1 MRRALSVVHTWGEM
15 IRFSHSLFALPF
27 AVLATFLAARPQL
40 PQLTQFGLILLAMV
54 GARSAAMTFNR
65 LADARLDAMNPRTAA
80 RALPRGRIS
89 PRAAWLFF
97 AAACAAFVLACAGFR
112 WLYGN
117 PWPLILCA
125 PVLLLLCLYS
135 YTKRLTRWSHLALG
149 AAIGFSPVAAW
160 IAISPQTLGA
170 PAWLL
175 MVAVLFW
182 IGGFDVIY
190 ACQDVEFDRRHGV
203 HSLPAKIGIGPALWL
218 TRAFHATT
226 IAALAGV
233 GLTAGLGWLYL
244 TGVALVA
251 LLLAV
256 ENSLVR
262 PHDLRYVNVAF
273 FTING
278 IVGVVLGLLGV
289 LDIILT

>member
-65 LADARLDAMNPRTAA
+65 LADARLDAMNPRAAA

-97 AAACAAFVLACAGFR
+97 AAACAAFVLACVGSAGD
-112 WLYGN
+112 GN
-117 PWPLILCA
+117 PWPILCI

-135 YTKRLTRWSHLALG
+135 YTKRITRWSHLALG

-175 MVAVLFW
+175 MVAALFW

-190 ACQDVEFDRRHGV
+190 ACQDVEFYRRHGV
-203 HSLPAKIGIGPALWL
+203 HSLPAKIGIGPAVL
-218 TRAFHATT
+218 TRAFSCGN
-226 IAALAGV
+226 IAAWRCRV
-233 GLTAGLGWLYL
+233 TAAGWLY
-244 TGVALVA
+244 
-251 LLLAV
+251 
-256 ENSLVR
+256 
-262 PHDLRYVNVAF
+262 
-273 FTING
+273 
-278 IVGVVLGLLGV
+278 
-289 LDIILT
+289 

>member
-97 AAACAAFVLACAGFR
+97 ATACAAFVLACAGFR

-117 PWPLILCA
+117 PWPLILCI

-135 YTKRLTRWSHLALG
+135 YTKRISRWSHLALG

-218 TRAFHATT
+218 TRAFHAVT